1 MTNNLLDEKYWTT
14 RYLNNSTAW
23 DAGEVTF
30 PIKQY
35 LDQIADNDI
44 KILVPGAGNGH
55 EVLYAYEKGFRNIHI
70 LDISELPLNRF
81 LEACPEF
88 PKEQVH
94 HQDFF
99 DHQGQYDL
107 ILEQTF
113 FCALPPI
120 LREKYVSKMKQLLK
134 PNGILA
140 GVLFSVHFSHEGPP
154 FGGQLEEYR
163 KLFTEE
169 FDVLKL
175 EPCYNS
181 IPPRMGSELFFFLRK
196 SQ

>member
-35 LDQIADNDI
+35 LDQIAGKDI

-55 EVLYAYEKGFRNIHI
+55 EVLYAYKKGFRNIHM

-81 LEACPEF
+81 IEACPEF
-88 PKEQVH
+88 PKEKVH

-140 GVLFSVHFSHEGPP
+140 GVLFAVHFSHEGPP

-163 KLFTEE
+163 KLFSEE
-169 FDVLKL
+169 FEILKL

-181 IPPRMGSELFFFLRK
+181 IPPRVGSELFFSLRK